1 MHDFRAINTE
11 TLLEPYSMKNLQ
23 DIMEDLSRAGSKL
36 FSKIDLTS
44 GFWQMFL
51 NPEYRKYTA
60 FTLPGLGQFEWNALP
75 AGLIGAPGSFQKL
88 LEIVIH
94 QLKNI
99 LAHIDDLLVHT
110 KDHKQQLKIL
120 DQLFIQLK
128 QHGLKINLPKSMF
141 CLPEVKY
148 LGFKINQ
155 EGVQPVTDHLK
166 AIAATQPPKDVA
178 EVKQFLGLC
187 NFFRSHVQNFAQL
200 TAPLTE
206 LNKREC
212 PWKAEPLQE

>member
-75 AGLIGAPGSFQKL
+75 AG
-88 LEIVIH
+88 
-94 QLKNI
+94 
-99 LAHIDDLLVHT
+99 
-110 KDHKQQLKIL
+110 
-120 DQLFIQLK
+120 
-128 QHGLKINLPKSMF
+128 
-141 CLPEVKY
+141 
-148 LGFKINQ
+148 
-155 EGVQPVTDHLK
+155 
-166 AIAATQPPKDVA
+166 
-178 EVKQFLGLC
+178 
-187 NFFRSHVQNFAQL
+187 
-200 TAPLTE
+200 
-206 LNKREC
+206 
-212 PWKAEPLQE
+212 